1 GRAHALHADRRLALA
16 PLHVAGE
23 TRAAHEPLNPL
34 AANAHALLVQIE
46 MHPPRAVAA
55 AAAAVDRPDPLAQPG
70 IDERSLRQWP
80 TLPSVKTRAGDAEHP
95 AHERDRVVNLL
106 RRDETEAL
114 HRVSLS
120 FAKKAAAFFKP
131 SRSWRSTRTSRRNAR
146 NSSRSSLV
154 RPARSPASIPAW
166 RTHRRSDSE
175 ETPKFRAISFS
186 ERPLARYS
194 STASRRNSGRVRPL
208 VVRSPWHGGRS
219 SLPGRTLPTKR
230 TGVHENGGTPTRH
243 GAWAGLG
250 VGALVGILFPPSILV
265 SGALGAGA
273 GGLVGHFWRGMSR
286 GDMKDVGEALDA
298 GEVALVVVGESKVE
312 EALAKELK
320 R

>member
-95 AHERDRVVNLL
+95 AHERDRVVDLL
-106 RRDETEAL
+106 RRDQTEAL

-120 FAKKAAAFFKP
+120 FAKKAAAFFKT

-194 STASRRNSGRVRPL
+194 STASRRNSGGYGFWKFDPLGMADDPPCPAGHCRPSAQVSTKTGEL
-208 VVRSPWHGGRS
+208 HGWY
-219 SLPGRTLPTKR
+219 RTLLQMGAFRSAR
-230 TGVHENGGTPTRH
+230 TARGTAR
-243 GAWAGLG
+243 GEQLG
-250 VGALVGILFPPSILV
+250 PF
-265 SGALGAGA
+265 
-273 GGLVGHFWRGMSR
+273 
-286 GDMKDVGEALDA
+286 
-298 GEVALVVVGESKVE
+298 
-312 EALAKELK
+312 
-320 R
+320 